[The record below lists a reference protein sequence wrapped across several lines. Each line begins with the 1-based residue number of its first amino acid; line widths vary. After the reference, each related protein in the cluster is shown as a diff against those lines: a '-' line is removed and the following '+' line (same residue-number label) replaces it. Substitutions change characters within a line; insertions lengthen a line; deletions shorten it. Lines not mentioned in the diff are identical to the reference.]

1 MRNARKIEPRIQ
13 STANAMTTKPT
24 DNQTTADAETTD
36 RVFAT
41 ERLPTAFAFDDQ
53 VASVF
58 DDMINR
64 SVPGYSTIV
73 SMIGVLA
80 ERYCGAGSR
89 IYDLGAS
96 LGGASFAVAHQLPHD
111 DYQIIAIDNSEAMT
125 SRLRERIANTQL
137 DAQTAPL
144 SSRIECRNEDLRDS
158 EIRDA
163 SMVLLNFTL
172 QFIDPA
178 AREALMHKIYAGMR
192 PGGLLVIS
200 EKIQFPDPQLNELFI
215 DLYHRFKETQGYSKL
230 EIAQKRAA
238 LENVLIPETLEAHR
252 QRLSG
257 AGFHSIDAWFQCFNF
272 ASMVAFK

>member
-1 MRNARKIEPRIQ
+1 M
-13 STANAMTTKPT
+13 STDSKPGVK
-24 DNQTTADAETTD
+24 AGTD

-41 ERLPTAFAFDDQ
+41 ERLPTAFAFDDT

-80 ERYCGAGSR
+80 ERYCSGGNR

-96 LGGASFAVAHQLPHD
+96 LGGASFAVAHQLPHSD
-111 DYQIIAIDNSEAMT
+111 FKIVAIDNSEAMT
-125 SRLRERIANTQL
+125 SRLQERVKNTSFAAN
-137 DAQTAPL
+137 
-144 SSRIECRNEDLRDS
+144 IECRQEDLRAS
-158 EIRDA
+158 EISDA
-163 SMVLLNFTL
+163 SMVILNFTL
-172 QFIDPA
+172 QFIEPA
-178 AREALMHKIYAGMR
+178 ARANLMQKIYDGMR

-238 LENVLIPETLEAHR
+238 LENVLIPETLAEHR
-252 QRLSG
+252 QRLTN
-257 AGFHSIDAWFQCFNF
+257 AGFHSFDAWFQCFNF

>member
-1 MRNARKIEPRIQ
+1 
-13 STANAMTTKPT
+13 MTTSDSHNAAEASSHGT
-24 DNQTTADAETTD
+24 DK
-36 RVFAT
+36 VFAT

-64 SVPGYSTIV
+64 SVPGYSTII

-111 DYQIIAIDNSEAMT
+111 DYRIVAIDNSEAMT
-125 SRLRERIANTQL
+125 TRLRERLRENPSLGA
-137 DAQTAPL
+137 
-144 SSRIECRNEDLRDS
+144 RIDVRKEDLRES
-158 EIRDA
+158 EIEDA
-163 SMVLLNFTL
+163 SMVILNFTL

-178 AREALMHKIYAGMR
+178 AREELMRKIYAGMR

-200 EKIQFPDPQLNELFI
+200 EKIQFPDADLNELFI

-230 EIAQKRAA
+230 EISQKRAA
-238 LENVLIPETLEAHR
+238 LENVLIPETLAAHR
-252 QRLSG
+252 ERLTG
-257 AGFHSIDAWFQCFNF
+257 VGFHSFDAWFQCFNF